1 MSSVLTIKAAT
12 KTFHSSGKKNQA
24 LSNVTIDIV
33 AGERVALIGAS
44 GSGKSTLIRAISGL
58 ETLDKSS
65 GELSINGREIQSYGQ
80 LSHNVR
86 QIRNEIGII
95 FQQFNLVNQLDVMTN
110 VLIGICPQKSIFEI
124 ICRQFA
130 LEEKARAL
138 DALEKVGLV
147 DFAYQRSSTLSGG
160 QQQRVA
166 IARALIKGAKIV
178 LADEPVASLDPESA
192 RKVME
197 TIVNLSQKL
206 DLTFMTSLHQIPVA
220 RKYCER
226 TIALNKG
233 IVVFDGPTKD
243 LSAVIL
249 AELYG
254 SNLEDLEMDADSS
267 SLEESGISEP
277 KLTLVH

>member
-1 MSSVLTIKAAT
+1 MSSVLRIKAAS
-12 KTFHSSGKKNQA
+12 KTFISSGKKNQA

-65 GELSINGREIQSYGQ
+65 GELSVNGREIQSRGE
-80 LSHNVR
+80 LSNQVR

-95 FQQFNLVNQLDVMTN
+95 FQQFNLVNQLDVITN
-110 VLIGICPQKSIFEI
+110 VLIGICPQKSIFET
-124 ICRQFA
+124 ICRKFS

-138 DALEKVGLV
+138 DALDKVGLA
-147 DFAYQRSSTLSGG
+147 DIAYQRSSTLSGG

-166 IARALIKGAKIV
+166 IARALIKGAKIL

-206 DLTFMTSLHQIPVA
+206 NLTFMTSLHQIPVA

-233 IVVFDGPTKD
+233 VVVFDGPTKE
-243 LSAVIL
+243 LTAAIL

-254 SNLEDLEMDADSS
+254 SNLEDLVIDEDFSA
-267 SLEESGISEP
+267 LKEAAISEP

>member
-1 MSSVLTIKAAT
+1 MSTVLTIQEAN
-12 KTFHSSGKKNQA
+12 KTFFSSGKKNQA
-24 LSNVTIDIV
+24 LSNVTLDIA

-58 ETLDKSS
+58 EILDKNS
-65 GELSINGREIQSYGQ
+65 GELCINGRQLQSHGQ
-80 LSHNVR
+80 LSNNVR

-95 FQQFNLVNQLDVMTN
+95 FQQFNLVNQLDVITN
-110 VLIGICPQKSIFEI
+110 VLIGICPQKSIFET
-124 ICRQFA
+124 ICRKFS

-138 DALEKVGLV
+138 DALDNVGLA
-147 DFAYQRSSTLSGG
+147 DIAYQRSSTLSGG

-166 IARALIKGAKIV
+166 IARALIKGAKIL

-197 TIVNLSQKL
+197 TIANLSQKL
-206 DLTFMTSLHQIPVA
+206 NLTFMISLHQIPVA

-233 IVVFDGPTKD
+233 VVVFDGPTKE
-243 LSAVIL
+243 LTAAIL

-254 SNLEDLEMDADSS
+254 SNLEDLVIDEDFSA
-267 SLEESGISEP
+267 LKEAAISEP

>member
-1 MSSVLTIKAAT
+1 MSSVLTIKAAS
-12 KTFHSSGKKNQA
+12 KTFISSGKKNQA
-24 LSNVTIDIV
+24 LSNVTIDII

-65 GELSINGREIQSYGQ
+65 GELSVNGREIQSHGE
-80 LSHNVR
+80 LSNQVR

-95 FQQFNLVNQLDVMTN
+95 FQQFNLVNQLDVITN
-110 VLIGICPQKSIFEI
+110 VLIGICPQKSIFET
-124 ICRQFA
+124 ICRKFS

-138 DALEKVGLV
+138 DALDKVGLA
-147 DFAYQRSSTLSGG
+147 DIAYQRSSTLSGG

-166 IARALIKGAKIV
+166 IARALIKGAKIL

-206 DLTFMTSLHQIPVA
+206 NLTFMTSLHQIPVA

-233 IVVFDGPTKD
+233 VVVFDGPTIE
-243 LSAVIL
+243 LNAAIL

-254 SNLEDLEMDADSS
+254 SNLEDLVIDEDFSA
-267 SLEESGISEP
+267 LKEAAISEP

>member
-1 MSSVLTIKAAT
+1 MSSVLTIKAAS
-12 KTFHSSGKKNQA
+12 KTFISSGKKNRA

-65 GELSINGREIQSYGQ
+65 GELSVNGREIQSHGE
-80 LSHNVR
+80 LSNHVR

-95 FQQFNLVNQLDVMTN
+95 FQQFNLVNQLDVITN
-110 VLIGICPQKSIFEI
+110 VLIGICPQKSIFET
-124 ICRQFA
+124 ICRKFS

-138 DALEKVGLV
+138 DALDKVGLA
-147 DFAYQRSSTLSGG
+147 DIAYQRSSTLSGG

-166 IARALIKGAKIV
+166 IARALIKGAKIL

-206 DLTFMTSLHQIPVA
+206 NLTFMTSLHQIPVA

-233 IVVFDGPTKD
+233 VVVFDGPTKE
-243 LSAVIL
+243 LTAAIL

-254 SNLEDLEMDADSS
+254 SNLEDLVIDEDFSA
-267 SLEESGISEP
+267 LKEAAISEP

>member
-1 MSSVLTIKAAT
+1 MSSVLTIKAAS
-12 KTFHSSGKKNQA
+12 KTFISSGKKNQA

-65 GELSINGREIQSYGQ
+65 GELSVNGREIQSRGE
-80 LSHNVR
+80 LSNQVR

-95 FQQFNLVNQLDVMTN
+95 FQQFNLVNQLDVITN
-110 VLIGICPQKSIFEI
+110 VLIGICPQKSIFET
-124 ICRQFA
+124 ICRKFS

-138 DALEKVGLV
+138 DALDKVGLA
-147 DFAYQRSSTLSGG
+147 DIAYQRSSTLSGG

-166 IARALIKGAKIV
+166 IARALIKGAKIL

-206 DLTFMTSLHQIPVA
+206 NLTFMTSLHQIPVA

-233 IVVFDGPTKD
+233 VVVFDGPTKE
-243 LSAVIL
+243 LTAAIL

-254 SNLEDLEMDADSS
+254 SNLEDLVIDEDFSA
-267 SLEESGISEP
+267 LKEAAISEP

>member
-1 MSSVLTIKAAT
+1 MSTVLTIQEAN
-12 KTFHSSGKKNQA
+12 KTFFSSGKKNQA
-24 LSNVTIDIV
+24 LSNVTLDIA

-58 ETLDKSS
+58 EILDKNS
-65 GELSINGREIQSYGQ
+65 GELCINGRQLQSHGQ
-80 LSHNVR
+80 LSNNVR

-110 VLIGICPQKSIFEI
+110 VLIGICPQKNIFEI
-124 ICRQFA
+124 ICKKFT

-166 IARALIKGAKIV
+166 IARALIKGAKIL
-178 LADEPVASLDPESA
+178 LADEPVASLDPESS

-206 DLTFMTSLHQIPVA
+206 DLTFLTSLHQIPVA
-220 RKYCER
+220 RKYCDR

-233 IVVFDGPTKD
+233 AVVFDGATKALTSD
-243 LSAVIL
+243 IL

-254 SNLEDLEMDADSS
+254 SNLEDLVMDEDFSS
-267 SLEESGISEP
+267 VKEASISEP
-277 KLTLVH
+277 KLILVH

>member
-1 MSSVLTIKAAT
+1 MSSVLTIKAAN
-12 KTFHSSGKKNQA
+12 KTFISSGKKNRA

-65 GELSINGREIQSYGQ
+65 GELSVNGREIQSHGE
-80 LSHNVR
+80 LSNHVR

-95 FQQFNLVNQLDVMTN
+95 FQQFNLVNQLDVITN
-110 VLIGICPQKSIFEI
+110 VLIGICPQKSIFET
-124 ICRQFA
+124 ICRKFS

-138 DALEKVGLV
+138 DALDKVGLA
-147 DFAYQRSSTLSGG
+147 DIAYQRSSTLSGG

-166 IARALIKGAKIV
+166 IARALIKGAKIL

-206 DLTFMTSLHQIPVA
+206 NLTFMTSLHQIPVA

-233 IVVFDGPTKD
+233 VVVFDGPTKE
-243 LSAVIL
+243 LTAAIL

-254 SNLEDLEMDADSS
+254 SNLEDLVIDEDFSA
-267 SLEESGISEP
+267 LKEATISEP